1 MEECGGWWEVARR
14 LVSPQIVDVSPFCSI
29 IGMAPFFGVCCRDRW
44 CGDGVGMGRGEVGDE
59 GGCGEG
65 GEDPRLANALR
76 GDGGMQSLPLSN
88 SLSRRPE
95 ISS

>member
-1 MEECGGWWEVARR
+1 MVGGGREVARR
-14 LVSPQIVDVSPFCSI
+14 LASPLTVDVSPFCSI
-29 IGMAPFFGVCCRDRW
+29 IMDPFVCVC

-76 GDGGMQSLPLSN
+76 ADGGMQPT
-88 SLSRRPE
+88 RGTE
-95 ISS
+95 